1 MYDLI
6 LKNIARFIQLTPEET
21 DRFTSVLKP
30 RTLRRRQYLVQAGE
44 VFRYECFVNK
54 GSLRTYHVDNDGQ
67 EHIIMFAFEDW
78 WTGDMYSFLSGQ
90 PALYHVEAMEDS
102 ELLLIEKNQLE
113 KLYMDIPKLDR
124 YFRILLQ
131 NAYISMQRRMSEN
144 RSLTAEQRYLAFINR
159 YPQFEQRLSL
169 KQIAS
174 YIGITPESLSRIR
187 RQMAGKTQR

>member
-30 RTLRRRQYLVQAGE
+30 RTLRKRQYLVQAGD

-54 GSLRTYHVDNDGQ
+54 GSLRTYHIDNNGQ
-67 EHIIMFAFEDW
+67 EHIVMFAFEDW

-90 PALYHVEAMEDS
+90 PALYNVDALEDA
-102 ELLLIEKNQLE
+102 ELLLIEKSQLE
-113 KLYMDIPKLDR
+113 QLYIDIPKFDR
-124 YFRILLQ
+124 FFRILLQ
-131 NAYISMQRRMSEN
+131 NAYISMQRRISDNM
-144 RSLTAEQRYLAFINR
+144 SLTAEERYLDYINR
-159 YPQFEQRLSL
+159 YPHFEQRLSQ

-174 YIGITPESLSRIR
+174 YLGITPESLSRIR
-187 RQMAGKTQR
+187 RQMAGKP